1 MAYKHTNSKGITYYL
16 HKTEVT
22 LRGGK
27 PQTIYFF
34 AKVEKNAKGEPTDLP
49 EDREVKENPRNGFL
63 TISKK
68 KKEDK

>member
-1 MAYKHTNSKGITYYL
+1 MAYKHTNSKGITY
-16 HKTEVT
+16 KTEVT
-22 LRGGK
+22 LRGNK

-34 AKVEKNAKGEPTDLP
+34 AKVEKNAKGVPCDLP
-49 EDREVKENPRNGFL
+49 DDREVKENPRNGFL

>member
-16 HKTEVT
+16 HKTTVT

-49 EDREVKENPRNGFL
+49 EDRVVKENPRNGFL

-68 KKEDK
+68 DKN